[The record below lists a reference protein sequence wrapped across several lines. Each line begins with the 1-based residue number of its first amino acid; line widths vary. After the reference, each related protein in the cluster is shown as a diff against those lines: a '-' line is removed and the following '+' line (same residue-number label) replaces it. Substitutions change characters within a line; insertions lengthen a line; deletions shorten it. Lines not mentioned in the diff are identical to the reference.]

1 MESSN
6 IKEIADKYNRIAGN
20 YDTVDRFIPSRW
32 RRRAAG
38 LACGRVL
45 EVGIGTGLNFPF
57 YADCCTE
64 IVGIDIS
71 SGMLEKAKERA
82 SQCKAPVRLEIM
94 DVQELPLAA
103 ESFDSVLAAFVFCTV
118 PNPLQ
123 GLRECR
129 RVLKPGGKLIL
140 LEHTGSGNGA
150 LRQFMDWLNPF
161 TVRFLGDH
169 INRDTGEV
177 VAMAGFTVRSVN
189 NLLGDVVR
197 LVVAEK

>member
-1 MESSN
+1 MDN
-6 IKEIADKYNRIAGN
+6 AAIKEIADKYNRIAGN
-20 YDTVDRFIPSRW
+20 YDTVDWFIPSRW
-32 RRRAAG
+32 RRQAVG

-45 EVGIGTGLNFPF
+45 EVGVGTGLNFPF

-64 IVGIDIS
+64 ILGIDIS
-71 SGMLEKAKERA
+71 SGMLGKAKERA
-82 SQCKAPVRLEIM
+82 SLCKAPVRLEIM
-94 DVQELPLAA
+94 DVQDLPLDSD
-103 ESFDSVLAAFVFCTV
+103 SFDSVLAAFVFCTV

-123 GLRECR
+123 GLWECR

-140 LEHTGSGNGA
+140 LEHTGSGNRV

-169 INRDTGEV
+169 INRDTAEV
-177 VAMAGFTVRSVN
+177 VVKAGFTVRTDN
-189 NLLGDVVR
+189 NLLGDIVR